1 MRTITD
7 GNLTV
12 VAFDAAVYKQERNTL
27 ACTVGVAALQ
37 DYKKYAIYLLQGGTT
52 LAIFS
57 VNSAGKVTIDMTD
70 YIRLHASGT
79 VNVYAE
85 YNQAIIAGTVS
96 VNWSVAG
103 LISPARLF
111 VPDTPAA
118 ATIRQD
124 AQTPYNWLL
133 PTRVLQP
140 TTSGDVIEVYGLQGA
155 YMLKSTGALHPYT
168 YYLYIEGG
176 ISDYPSV
183 QPSDIIIAIYQF
195 VFGMTRTYEQIAPH
209 LVDPHDATF
218 QYTFTDILF
227 TTQED
232 ADSRKSDVSTYINTS
247 AMPLDF
253 YDIFTMTN
261 GNPDTTEK
269 AVTGAAFDSLTIGST
284 IKTIGVTDSEKN
296 IVQSVAIVPRRC
308 GVLYAAV
315 EWVSATGHTRRA
327 AWEVR
332 EHKQQTGDTVAIA
345 TVTNDFDIR
354 KGREDGLTLRLDSLT
369 AFDVWYYGD
378 IVSSSSVRV
387 SLDGGQTWQAVKV
400 ESKDVAIPD
409 GDGGELQELKIQVT
423 YAEYDA
429 VVM

>member
-1 MRTITD
+1 MRTLTN
-7 GNLTV
+7 GSLTV
-12 VAFDAAVYKQERNTL
+12 VAFDYNVYKQERNVL
-27 ACTVGVAALQ
+27 DCTISDTAAR
-37 DYKKYAIYLLQGGTT
+37 LLLMTINVKSGNTT
-52 LAIFS
+52 LATFHVTTAGRCFIDLTDYLR
-57 VNSAGKVTIDMTD
+57 VNSP
-70 YIRLHASGT
+70 GT
-79 VNVYAE
+79 LTV
-85 YNQAIIAGTVS
+85 QAMYDLSEPVGAVS
-96 VNWSVAG
+96 VDWSVVG

-111 VPDTPAA
+111 VPDTPSA
-118 ATIRQD
+118 ATIRTT

-140 TTSGDVIEVYGLQGA
+140 TTSGDVLEVYGLQGSVL
-155 YMLKSTGALHPYT
+155 LKSTGSLHPHLYYCHLDGGYSAASNCENVVQFIIGVYSSVYSLT
-168 YYLYIEGG
+168 RTAAQVAEYLYCEANVFTYDFKDAMQT
-176 ISDYPSV
+176 S
-183 QPSDIIIAIYQF
+183 QANAEAKQTAIQEYYTQQAPPVDLADVF
-195 VFGMTRTYEQIAPH
+195 V
-209 LVDPHDATF
+209 
-218 QYTFTDILF
+218 
-227 TTQED
+227 ED
-232 ADSRKSDVSTYINTS
+232 D
-247 AMPLDF
+247 
-253 YDIFTMTN
+253 

-296 IVQSVAIVPRRC
+296 IVQSVAIIPRRC

-327 AWEVR
+327 TWEVR

-400 ESKDVAIPD
+400 ESKDVTIPD
-409 GDGGELQELKIQVT
+409 GDGGELQELNIQIT

>member
-27 ACTVGVAALQ
+27 ACTVGVGALQ
-37 DYKKYAIYLLQGGTT
+37 DYKKYAIYLRQGATT
-52 LAIFS
+52 LATFS
-57 VNSAGKVTIDMTD
+57 VNSAGKVIIDMTD
-70 YIRLHASGT
+70 YIRLHSSGT
-79 VNVYAE
+79 VIVAAE
-85 YNQAIIAGTVS
+85 YNQAIQSGTVS

-103 LISPARLF
+103 LVSPARLF

-118 ATIRQD
+118 ATIRTT
-124 AQTPYNWLL
+124 AQVAHNWLL

-140 TTSGDVIEVYGLQGA
+140 TTSGDVLEVYGMPDCYL
-155 YMLKSTGALHPYT
+155 LKSTGALHPHT
-168 YYLYIEGG
+168 YYVHMEGNAANELVVV
-176 ISDYPSV
+176 SFV
-183 QPSDIIIAIYQF
+183 IAVYQN
-195 VFGMTRTYEQIAPH
+195 VYGLTRTAADIQPYLTYDSNQWAYDFKDVPFLTQAGATETVTEVLAYYNEHGDPEVTIDVCNA
-209 LVDPHDATF
+209 VD
-218 QYTFTDILF
+218 
-227 TTQED
+227 E
-232 ADSRKSDVSTYINTS
+232 
-247 AMPLDF
+247 
-253 YDIFTMTN
+253 

-269 AVTGAAFDSLTIGST
+269 KVTGAAFDSLTIGST
-284 IKTIGVTDSEKN
+284 IKTIGVTDDEKN
-296 IVQSVAIVPRRC
+296 IVQSVAIIPRRC

-327 AWEVR
+327 TWEVR
-332 EHKQQTGDTVAIA
+332 EHKQQTGEQVAIA
-345 TVTNDFDIR
+345 TVTNDFNIR

-387 SLDGGQTWQAVKV
+387 SLDGGQMWQAVKV
-400 ESKDVAIPD
+400 ESKDVTIPD